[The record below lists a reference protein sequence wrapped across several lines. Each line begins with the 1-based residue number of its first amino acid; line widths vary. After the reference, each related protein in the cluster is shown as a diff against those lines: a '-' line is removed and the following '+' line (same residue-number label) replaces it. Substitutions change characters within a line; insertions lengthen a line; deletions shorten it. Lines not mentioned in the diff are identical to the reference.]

1 MVNHGE
7 NFCVYFMLKLLFFN
21 LVELFLNRGRET
33 EILPIVW
40 EKVIGKLLH
49 LVKEESRKS
58 ELRPVWFL
66 FLKTVL
72 MLYI

>member
-1 MVNHGE
+1 MINHGE
-7 NFCVYFMLKLLFFN
+7 NLCVYFMLKLLFFN
-21 LVELFLNRGRET
+21 LVGLFLNRGSET

-58 ELRPVWFL
+58 ELRPAWFL
-66 FLKTVL
+66 FLKTIL
-72 MLYI
+72 ILYI